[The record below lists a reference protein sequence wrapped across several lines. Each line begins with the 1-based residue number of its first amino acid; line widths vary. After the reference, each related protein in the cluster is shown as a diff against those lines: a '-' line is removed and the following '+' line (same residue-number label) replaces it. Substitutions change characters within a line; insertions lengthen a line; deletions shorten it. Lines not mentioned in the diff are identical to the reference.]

1 MRPFQRSNSL
11 PPRHRI
17 PRPFS
22 LTAALACTLI
32 AATPALVACA
42 DDRAPRTVAAAPKMS
57 SSAAVAYVGTTL
69 RVDGADYPR
78 PAGVREC
85 GPHVCVPGPSNS
97 TLTIAKGA
105 LLVGVRPGSES
116 AARAR
121 LTALGLS
128 IQRELSG
135 GRTLLI
141 AVPALFEAQWLA
153 ALSKEP
159 SLEYVEYDGVVTTQN
174 R

>member
-11 PPRHRI
+11 PPRRWI
-17 PRPFS
+17 QRPLS
-22 LTAALACTLI
+22 PIAALACTLI
-32 AATPALVACA
+32 AALVACA

-57 SSAAVAYVGTTL
+57 SSAAIAYVGTTL
-69 RVDGADYPR
+69 RVDSTDYPR

-85 GPHVCVPGPSNS
+85 SPHVCVPGPTNT

-105 LLVGVRPGSES
+105 LLVGVRVGSES

-121 LTALGLS
+121 LTSMGLS
-128 IQRELSG
+128 IQRELTG

-141 AVPALFEAQWLA
+141 AVPPLFESQWLA
-153 ALSKEP
+153 ALAKEP
-159 SLEYVEYDGVVTTQN
+159 SFEYVEYDGVVTTQN